1 MTDAQSSM
9 MHNLLDSN
17 KVYLHNLETGEVFPV
32 TIATNKYEVK
42 TYFNQKR
49 KLYTYTIEFTKSQEQ
64 VIR

>member
-1 MTDAQSSM
+1 ML
-9 MHNLLDSN
+9 NLLDSN
-17 KVYLHNLETGEVFPV
+17 KVYLHNLETGEIFPV
-32 TIATNKYEVK
+32 TIETNSYEVK